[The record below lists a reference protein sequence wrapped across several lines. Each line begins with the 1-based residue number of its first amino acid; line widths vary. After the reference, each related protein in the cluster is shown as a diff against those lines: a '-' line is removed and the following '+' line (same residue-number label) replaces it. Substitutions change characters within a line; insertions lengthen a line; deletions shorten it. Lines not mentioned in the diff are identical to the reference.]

1 MLCLC
6 ENLFSHPGKLLEDHL
21 RYVGQTAQDW
31 INNLQ
36 LNFTVNKH
44 VLSDIACIIG
54 LAHDLG
60 KSSRSFQKYL
70 LSEIEEEKLKM
81 KNHEE
86 TRHSPLGAF
95 CGYYFVQEYVR
106 SNQLKTDYAD
116 YLPMV
121 AFLVIQRHH
130 GDLNPLINEA
140 AKYKASNL
148 TAYLNDVDELS
159 FDKLLFSISSSIL
172 GLENCNYKWL
182 QSKINNYEKDMKAI
196 RSFARTLGRQQKL
209 DYYFIT
215 ALLYSTL
222 VDADKSDASELKKD
236 YTNNTIPGNLVDQYR
251 SILGFDNPSTE
262 MNQLRNEIYQASAD
276 VTNAVEQGKHVL
288 SINVPTGTGKTLNA
302 LSVAV
307 KIREHLILQENLNRS
322 IIYALPFTSIIDQNY
337 QVFNEVLTKVSG
349 REPGNNILLKHHY
362 LADGFYKAVENNE
375 EYLEYSALD
384 SKFIIEGWNSSIIV
398 TTFVQLFHS
407 LITNR
412 NSASRK
418 FHRIAN
424 SIIILDEIQAI
435 PHRYWYLLREICNY
449 MAEHMDTYFIF
460 VTATLPL
467 IFPKGEIYE
476 LVAHKETYYRALNRI
491 KLETYIEKIIDINEF
506 QKIVI
511 NEALTNKNKDIL
523 IVMNTIKS
531 AQTIYEKL
539 INELDAAENIFYYLS
554 SHVVP
559 AERKERIE
567 RIKLDQEKRKVVVS
581 TQLIEAGVDIDLDI
595 VFRDMG
601 PLDSVNQV
609 AGRCNRNLTKGKGVV
624 KLYYIKRG
632 NKPDSSY
639 IYDSTL
645 LNATKQT
652 IEACSI
658 QGCIE
663 EKDFYDM
670 SSNYYRLLT
679 QGILSDAESENILE
693 AVYSL
698 NYEKIQEFKLI
709 DENYEKADLF
719 VEIDEKARE
728 IWNRFLELSNIDDR
742 WKRREEFYRFKNIF
756 QQYIISVQK
765 KAEWLSPFAGN
776 MIGGIFHI
784 SLDIVDMY
792 YKVEGHGDTGFITQ
806 GEAYA
811 IW

>member
-1 MLCLC
+1 MSCLC

-36 LNFTVNKH
+36 LNFDVNKH
-44 VLSDIACIIG
+44 TLADIACIIG
-54 LAHDLG
+54 LAHDMG

-70 LSEIEEEKLKM
+70 LTESEEEKLKM

-95 CGYYFVQEYVR
+95 CGYYLAYEYVR
-106 SNQLKTDYAD
+106 SNHLETEYEA

-130 GDLNPLINEA
+130 GDLNLLINEA
-140 AKYKASNL
+140 SKYKASNVV
-148 TAYLNDVDELS
+148 AYLNDVDELS
-159 FDKLLFSISSSIL
+159 FDKLLFSILSPIP
-172 GLENCNYKWL
+172 GLEHCNYKWL
-182 QSKINNYEKDMKAI
+182 QSKINNYEKDMRAI

-222 VDADKSDASELKKD
+222 VDADKSDASELKAD
-236 YTNNTIPGNLVDQYR
+236 YSGNTIPGNLVDQYR
-251 SILGFDNPSTE
+251 NILGFDKPSTE
-262 MNQLRNEIYQASAD
+262 MNRLRNEIYQASAD
-276 VTNAVEQGKHVL
+276 VTNAIEQGKHVL

-307 KIREHLILQENLNRS
+307 KIRECLISREGINRS

-362 LADGFYKAVENNE
+362 LADGFYKAAENNE

-418 FHRIAN
+418 FHRIVN
-424 SIIILDEIQAI
+424 SIVILDEIQAI

-449 MAEHMDTYFIF
+449 MAEHMDSYFIF

-476 LVAHKETYYRALNRI
+476 LVADKEQYYRALNRI
-491 KLETYIEKIIDINEF
+491 NLEINIDEIIDINEF
-506 QKIVI
+506 QEIVI
-511 NEALTNKNKDIL
+511 KEALNNKRKDIL
-523 IVMNTIKS
+523 VVMNTIKS
-531 AQTIYEKL
+531 AQIVYEAL
-539 INELDAAENIFYYLS
+539 INELDAAENAFYYLS

-559 AERKERIE
+559 AQRRKRIE
-567 RIKLDQEKRKVVVS
+567 RIKQDQEKRKVVVS

-609 AGRCNRNLTKGKGVV
+609 AGRCNRNLSKGKGVV

-632 NKPDSSY
+632 NKPDSSF

-645 LNATKQT
+645 LDATRQT

-670 SSNYYRLLT
+670 SSSYYKLLN
-679 QGILSDAESENILE
+679 QGILSDAESENVLE
-693 AVYSL
+693 AVYAL
-698 NYEKIQEFKLI
+698 NYEKIQDFKLI

-719 VEIDEKARE
+719 IEIDEKARE
-728 IWNRFLELSNIDDR
+728 IWNRFLELSKVDDR
-742 WKRREEFYRFKNIF
+742 WERREEFYRFKNPF

-765 KAEWLSPFAGN
+765 NARWLYPFADS
-776 MIGGIFHI
+776 MAGGIFHI
-784 SLDIVDMY
+784 SLDVVDTY
-792 YKVEGHGDTGFITQ
+792 YKGEGHGDTGFKPE
-806 GEAYA
+806 GDAYA